1 MSGPVRAREL
11 MRRLATLGAEYR
23 QTIAGGRLDALAA
36 IDQERLQLA
45 AELRQLRESTGQS
58 LDQQD
63 PALAE
68 LLSELERD
76 SACICQL
83 LISLK
88 DELHQAIKHH
98 RQMSR
103 GLAGYN
109 QATTHQV

>member
-1 MSGPVRAREL
+1 
-11 MRRLATLGAEYR
+11 
-23 QTIAGGRLDALAA
+23 
-36 IDQERLQLA
+36 
-45 AELRQLRESTGQS
+45 
-58 LDQQD
+58 
-63 PALAE
+63 
-68 LLSELERD
+68 
-76 SACICQL
+76 L